1 MTKRYNKIDLDIERR
16 GYVWQCTATKLR
28 KYRTPTPEDRK
39 PCGGW
44 NAYFGRKWLK
54 KTNKDVR
61 WAPRCT
67 CVLPNGEKCRKKR
80 NLSLAKVV
88 GRTEDTWFDSLEAA
102 QAKADELN
110 QQLDHERAVRN
121 NHREPEAVL

>member
-1 MTKRYNKIDLDIERR
+1 MVKLYNKIDLEIEKR
-16 GYVWQCTATKLR
+16 GYVWQCTGSGLQ
-28 KYRTPTPEDRK
+28 KYRKRRDGDK
-39 PCGGW
+39 QPCGGW

-67 CVLPNGEKCRKKR
+67 CVLPNGKVCGKKR

-88 GRTEDTWFDSLEAA
+88 GRTEETWFDTKEAA